1 MYSIVEGCAF
11 LWVAVPTDLC
21 EGPFRL
27 ASAERSHRS
36 CNAQSL
42 EHPELIVT
50 WGSEF
55 PDKLKL
61 RKQITL
67 WPLRFK
73 LRADYNRTVRNF
85 EYGCSCKVSMVPPN
99 SRLRS
104 PSPSLHCA
112 NTEALPLLIH
122 YNLPQHS

>member
-1 MYSIVEGCAF
+1 M
-11 LWVAVPTDLC
+11 
-21 EGPFRL
+21 
-27 ASAERSHRS
+27 
-36 CNAQSL
+36 
-42 EHPELIVT
+42 T

-85 EYGCSCKVSMVPPN
+85 EYGCSCKVSVAPPS
-99 SRLRS
+99 SRIGS
-104 PSPSLHCA
+104 PSSSLHCA
-112 NTEALPLLIH
+112 SAEAPLLPIH
-122 YNLPQHS
+122 QSLRMAETDSNALLQDAVLGGRFRVDANSHEIEYRCAL